1 MSCNFK
7 KYQKKSPVY
16 AITIDFDFDKIKKF
30 MGQRS
35 ITIAYTNTQQK
46 NNICIDFCG
55 ERHYCSNGDYLCYS
69 KGIGYFVV
77 DKETF
82 EKDYEE
88 IKDGKQ

>member
-1 MSCNFK
+1 MPDFK
-7 KYQKKSPVY
+7 QYRKKSPVY

-30 MGQRS
+30 TDQRV

-46 NNICIDFCG
+46 DNICIDFCD
-55 ERHYCSNGDYLCYS
+55 ERYYCSNGDYLCYS